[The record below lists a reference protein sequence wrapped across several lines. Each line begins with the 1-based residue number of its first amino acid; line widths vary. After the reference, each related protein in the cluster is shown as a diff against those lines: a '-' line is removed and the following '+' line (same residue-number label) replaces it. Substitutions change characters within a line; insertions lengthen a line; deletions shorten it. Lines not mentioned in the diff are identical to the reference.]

1 MVGADGKVGSRP
13 WAEKPYESRRNR
25 ENKRDTDCEF
35 CVTLVYIMAW
45 IILLVLSL
53 GFWSLL
59 LMEQAFQRQE
69 FSRMVGGT
77 LVAVAA
83 GGVLGVY
90 FLMRDCI
97 QYLSQDINMQ
107 PSSVSMV
114 DSIADL
120 NEFLDPSLWIQ

>member
-1 MVGADGKVGSRP
+1 MVEADIKVGSLPGSQRP
-13 WAEKPYESRRNR
+13 DETRQNR
-25 ENKRDTDCEF
+25 GNGKNTDCEF
-35 CVTLVYIMAW
+35 CVTLVHIMAW

-97 QYLSQDINMQ
+97 QYLSQGINV
-107 PSSVSMV
+107 PSSGMSMV
-114 DSIADL
+114 DTIADL
-120 NEFLDPSLWIQ
+120 NEFLDPSLWIH

>member
-1 MVGADGKVGSRP
+1 MFEADCKVGSLS
-13 WAEKPYESRRNR
+13 WKQKPYETRQNR
-25 ENKRDTDCEF
+25 GKERDTDCEF
-35 CVTLVYIMAW
+35 CVTLVHIMAW

-97 QYLSQDINMQ
+97 QYLSQDINLQ
-107 PSSVSMV
+107 SSGVSMA